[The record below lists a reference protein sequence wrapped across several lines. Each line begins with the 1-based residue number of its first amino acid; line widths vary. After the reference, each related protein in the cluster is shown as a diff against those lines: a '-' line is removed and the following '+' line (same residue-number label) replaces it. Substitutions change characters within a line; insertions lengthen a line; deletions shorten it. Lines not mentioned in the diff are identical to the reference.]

1 MHLII
6 IQLQRQSPLGFG
18 RFPSVKNPSPIHI
31 FHRKT
36 AHPHLHQCIQ
46 CFKFQSNF
54 AVTLHPIMF
63 GKSTFTHSSSGFPAE
78 VAVSAESRLQIE
90 SKLQKLLE
98 FENKCSSAK
107 IGVHL
112 QFYRQIAAIVF
123 YDKHFLEKPLRRPG
137 WQLCKAHVCEVCL
150 KTKETFVDGQNGIWQ
165 VLKDYFTIEH
175 QHCRSYWNLEVYA
188 RMPRLESTYVFIG
201 KLQPLH
207 FTTYSFWRGLHYEG
221 LGGNF
226 AKHMFVKCAP
236 NFFWWP
242 KWHFDRYCR
251 LLHYWTSTNIA
262 CEEHSLSLHGFEGA
276 AAFSMQPPFLGVCCD
291 NQSRQHIRQL
301 GRIDA
306 RRVMQELDA
315 VPNPPLRV
323 GAGHRTSAV
332 FSSNA

>member
-6 IQLQRQSPLGFG
+6 IHLQRQSPLGFS
-18 RFPSVKNPSPIHI
+18 RFPSVKILAQSIFSIGRPHTDTRINASNVSSFNRTLRSPFTQSCLENPRSHI
-31 FHRKT
+31 AALVSQPK
-36 AHPHLHQCIQ
+36 L
-46 CFKFQSNF
+46 QS
-54 AVTLHPIMF
+54 VP
-63 GKSTFTHSSSGFPAE
+63 
-78 VAVSAESRLQIE
+78 SRDCRSIE

-137 WQLCKAHVCEVCL
+137 WQLCKAHVCEVCP

-201 KLQPLH
+201 KLQPLY

-315 VPNPPLRV
+315 VP
-323 GAGHRTSAV
+323 
-332 FSSNA
+332 